1 MKNIHKLLFA
11 MAVMLI
17 SGPVSLQ
24 AQTSGGFLRPYSEL
38 VPLKNITIIR
48 LICKLEDYGF

>member
-1 MKNIHKLLFA
+1 